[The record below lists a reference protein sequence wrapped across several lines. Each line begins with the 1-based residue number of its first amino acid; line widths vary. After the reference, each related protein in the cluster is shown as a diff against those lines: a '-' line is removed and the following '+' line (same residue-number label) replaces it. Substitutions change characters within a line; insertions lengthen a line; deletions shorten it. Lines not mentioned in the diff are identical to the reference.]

1 MLSDQ
6 TGSAAAARVYWS
18 NKNTNIMSDLPSE
31 AALQPN
37 MWGMFVF
44 QKE

>member
-1 MLSDQ
+1 MSDQ
-6 TGSAAAARVYWS
+6 SGTRAASRIYWS

-37 MWGMFVF
+37 LWGLFRF
-44 QKE
+44 KAE